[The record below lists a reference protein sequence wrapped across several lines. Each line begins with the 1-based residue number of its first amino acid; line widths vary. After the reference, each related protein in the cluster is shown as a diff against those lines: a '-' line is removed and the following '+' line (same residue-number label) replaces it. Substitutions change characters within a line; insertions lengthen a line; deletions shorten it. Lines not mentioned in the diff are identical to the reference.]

1 MRLRLLPF
9 FTLMLVMAACTP
21 PSDKDASGKPLARPG
36 GASLRPEQ
44 PLEPFVIYHSG
55 PALPQSWCDA
65 WGKEAFVQI
74 EQRPLV
80 KKADGTWPDDGDLL
94 IATPKT
100 LEQLAPSIPLA
111 LLSDSER
118 TTGINPAFLR
128 HPFDPANQVTLPF
141 RWSPWLLIST
151 SDQKEAAFAYFY
163 NWQENPRAILPD
175 QPELLVSLRLKVE
188 SYSANNYQEPRRSE
202 LAAELAVKTAGRLAS
217 QEECWAKLTSRQALM
232 TFLPATW
239 RFMADPKTL
248 PVISWAFPARG
259 TLIEFEQLAIPQ
271 KSARHDKALAL
282 MLWLLHPEQQ
292 SRLLKETGFFQVK
305 SVPGKETDGCP
316 VPLPN
321 APGWFNWSEF
331 IEAGALPIPIPMPAP
346 APLEPATATPVTPAT
361 TEPFSALP
369 TIITSPQTPE
379 TILAPAEPA
388 APDMAP
394 SHP

>member
-9 FTLMLVMAACTP
+9 FALVLVMAACTP
-21 PSDKDASGKPLARPG
+21 PSDKDASGKPLVRPG

-44 PLEPFVIYHSG
+44 PLEPFVIYHTG

-65 WGKEAFVQI
+65 WGKKAFMQV

-100 LEQLAPSIPLA
+100 LEQLAAAIPLA
-111 LLSDSER
+111 LLSDPAR
-118 TTGINPAFLR
+118 VQGINPAFLR

-141 RWSPWLLIST
+141 RWSPWLLIAASG
-151 SDQKEAAFAYFY
+151 QKEAAFAYFY
-163 NWQENPRAILPD
+163 NWQENPLAVLPD
-175 QPELLVSLRLKVE
+175 QPELLVSLRLKAE
-188 SYSANNYQEPRRSE
+188 GYSANNYQEPRRSE
-202 LAAELAVKTAGRLAS
+202 LAAELTAKLAGRLAS
-217 QEECWAKLTSRQALM
+217 QEECWTKLTSNKALM
-232 TFLPATW
+232 TFLPASW
-239 RFMADPKTL
+239 RLKAGPQVL
-248 PVISWAFPARG
+248 PVLSWAFPSRG
-259 TLIEFEQLAIPQ
+259 TLIEFEQLAVPQ

-292 SRLLKETGFFQVK
+292 NRLLKETGFFQVK
-305 SVPGKETDGCP
+305 SKPGQETDGCP

-321 APGWFNWSEF
+321 APGWLNWSEF
-331 IEAGALPIPIPMPAP
+331 IEAGPLPVPMPEP
-346 APLEPATATPVTPAT
+346 APLNPAAATPVAPAGQ
-361 TEPFSALP
+361 EQFSALP

-379 TILAPAEPA
+379 TILAPAEPV
-388 APDMAP
+388 PHDMAP